1 MPSRYPYRP
10 PSSGFSYQFGPGPMT
25 PAIKAL
31 ILANIVVFI
40 ATSIAPS
47 FRLQNIF
54 GLLPSAVFG
63 SFEVWRVVTYMF
75 LHHDIFH
82 ILFNMLALWMFGVEL
97 ERTWGSRFFTTY
109 YFVTGVGAA
118 LTTLVVSIMPGFDWM
133 YGIPTIGASGAVYG
147 ILLAFALYFP
157 HTPIILFFVFPV
169 PARYAVMIMG
179 GIALLSSTQGPGGVA
194 HSAHLGGLVAGYL
207 YLKGP
212 RMKGTG
218 SRVHPLAE
226 LQYRFL
232 KWRINR
238 SRKRFDVYS
247 VGRGS
252 DGVDRRVH

>member
-1 MPSRYPYRP
+1 
-10 PSSGFSYQFGPGPMT
+10 MT

-31 ILANIVVFI
+31 ILANIVVFV
-40 ATSIAPS
+40 AESVAPS
-47 FRLQNIF
+47 VGLQGF
-54 GLLPSAVFG
+54 FDLRPRSVFAG
-63 SFEVWRVVTYMF
+63 FEVWRIVTYMF
-75 LHHDIFH
+75 LHGGLFH

-97 ERTWGSRFFTTY
+97 ERMWGSRYFTKY
-109 YFVTGVGAA
+109 YFVCGVGGA
-118 LTTLVVSIMPGFDWM
+118 LTMLVLSLVPGLDWM
-133 YGIPTIGASGAVYG
+133 YDVPTLGASGAVYG

-157 HTPIILFFVFPV
+157 NTPIVLFFVFPV

-179 GIALLSSTQGPGGVA
+179 GIALLSSMEASGGIA
-194 HSAHLGGLVAGYL
+194 HGAHLGGLIAGYL

-212 RMKGTG
+212 RVAGTG

-226 LQYRFL
+226 LQYRFV

-247 VGRGS
+247 GGR